1 MCEKNS
7 PVFAKHWKRCTQKKV
22 SSFFRPHGV
31 ECLRTHA
38 QTDGQVENIM
48 PSAAKNSLKVF
59 AGSFVCDI
67 RPDSKGNLWSIYYI
81 WVSTLTS
88 VQNAHRLHVCTRV
101 VVRFKVNFATK
112 PRYIELLLTRLF
124 TYFHI
129 FDDAGQITRREQHVV
144 HY

>member
-7 PVFAKHWKRCTQKKV
+7 PVSAKHWKRCTQKKV
-22 SSFFRPHGV
+22 SSFFLPHGV

-67 RPDSKGNLWSIYYI
+67 RPDSKGNL
-81 WVSTLTS
+81 
-88 VQNAHRLHVCTRV
+88 
-101 VVRFKVNFATK
+101 
-112 PRYIELLLTRLF
+112 
-124 TYFHI
+124 
-129 FDDAGQITRREQHVV
+129 
-144 HY
+144 